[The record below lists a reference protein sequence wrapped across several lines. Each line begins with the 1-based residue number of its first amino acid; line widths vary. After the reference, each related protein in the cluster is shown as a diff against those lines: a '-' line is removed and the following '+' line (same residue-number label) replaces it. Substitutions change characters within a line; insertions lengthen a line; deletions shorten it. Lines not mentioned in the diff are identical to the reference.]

1 MNTTKQQTATDGIYW
16 PQRLKLWEMPEHY
29 AGPVHP
35 ATYVFLMVARD
46 SDNVTRSNF
55 DVALQHLGGPSDTV
69 EVVKERHWAFGW
81 LKWISIHQDD
91 SHALMLADEM
101 LRQLEG
107 YPLLDDYHYSEL
119 EYEDSVKGA

>member
-81 LKWISIHQDD
+81 LKWISIHHDYC
-91 SHALMLADEM
+91 HA
-101 LRQLEG
+101 QC
-107 YPLLDDYHYSEL
+107 LLTKCCANLKAIPY
-119 EYEDSVKGA
+119 